1 MRVGRV
7 QGTGVERMVVTIAVV
22 GGSSGPPHPRLQ
34 RSSSPIKVGMGMG
47 DGDGKEAKVKGVGG
61 DAAKMSGRRVSRYMV
76 SVAGDISSGYDSRRD
91 NVLRGY

>member
-7 QGTGVERMVVTIAVV
+7 QGTEVERMVVTIAVV
-22 GGSSGPPHPRLQ
+22 GGSSPRLQ
-34 RSSSPIKVGMGMG
+34 RSSSSIKVGMGMG